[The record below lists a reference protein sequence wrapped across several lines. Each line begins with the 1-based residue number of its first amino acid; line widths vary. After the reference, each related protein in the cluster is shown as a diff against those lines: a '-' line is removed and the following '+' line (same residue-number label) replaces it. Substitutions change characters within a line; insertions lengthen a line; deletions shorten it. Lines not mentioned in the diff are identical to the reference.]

1 MYLCVFISCLKN
13 NFNKLY
19 GNVQNYPSSLLLI
32 CGQDGR
38 FNRGAMLIM
47 KYLFR
52 GAVGKELIEPEI
64 VLDARDEALEETVLL
79 IKRQSV
85 SIFYR

>member
-1 MYLCVFISCLKN
+1 MLALLFFK
-13 NFNKLY
+13 FTFTY
-19 GNVQNYPSSLLLI
+19 GTAQTFLSSLLLI

-52 GAVGKELIEPEI
+52 GAVGKELTESEI
-64 VLDARDEALEETVLL
+64 VLDAKDEALEETVLL

>member
-1 MYLCVFISCLKN
+1 
-13 NFNKLY
+13 
-19 GNVQNYPSSLLLI
+19 
-32 CGQDGR
+32 
-38 FNRGAMLIM
+38 MLIM

>member
-1 MYLCVFISCLKN
+1 MLI
-13 NFNKLY
+13 FNSNYQKLHLMVT
-19 GNVQNYPSSLLLI
+19 NVTQALPSSLLLI

-52 GAVGKELIEPEI
+52 GAVGKELIESEI
-64 VLDARDEALEETVLL
+64 VLDGSDEILEETVLL
-79 IKRQSV
+79 ITRCSV